1 MIITDILSLWT
12 TGRAMTRTGRR
23 RGQAGARTGAADKDK
38 GTRAGGGRGG
48 HGRVLFEEPAGAAT
62 ARTSREVKIRNKAL
76 ILLHGDS

>member
-12 TGRAMTRTGRR
+12 TGRAVTRTGRR
-23 RGQAGARTGAADKDK
+23 RGQAGARMGAADK

-62 ARTSREVKIRNKAL
+62 ACISREVKIRNKAL
-76 ILLHGDS
+76 ILLHVDS